1 MHSTFLSVLIPVY
14 NWDVS
19 ELLLRLIA
27 QIRSLP
33 RPGNVEIIVMDDGSS
48 KRYEIDSSLL
58 LCPLVHYH
66 AFAENRGR
74 AAIRKKL
81 LQEANGEYILF
92 LDADMLPDDDRF
104 LHRYIEYAEG
114 GSDIVCGG
122 ISYRQCRQKDGDYS
136 FYLYKSSQTEVVAAD
151 RRQSIPWR
159 YLFTSNVMV
168 RRQVARTVPFDSRFA
183 GYGFEDIEWALR
195 LSTLYK
201 IEHIDNTCT
210 HMGLQTKKQ
219 TFSKMR
225 QSIDNYVLF
234 LSLHPR
240 QTADSAAVKVTRVLK
255 FLPTPFLHV
264 LDRGL
269 TLVFITVGSDYLS
282 FIFYQCDKMVLLAKA
297 LKSCRHHR

>member
-1 MHSTFLSVLIPVY
+1 MDSIFLSVLIPVY
-14 NWDVS
+14 NWDLS
-19 ELLLRLIA
+19 ELLQRLAA
-27 QIRSLP
+27 QVLSLS
-33 RPGNVEIIVMDDGSS
+33 RPDTVEIVVMDDGSS

-58 LCPLVHYH
+58 HNPIIRYH

-74 AAIRKKL
+74 AAIRRQL
-81 LQEANGEYILF
+81 LQEARGEYVLF

-104 LHRYIEYAEG
+104 LHKYIEYAEA

-122 ISYRQCRQKDGDYS
+122 ISYRQCRQKGGDYS

-151 RRQSIPWR
+151 RRRLIPWR

-195 LSTLYK
+195 LSALYK
-201 IEHIDNTCT
+201 IEHIDNACT

-219 TFSKMR
+219 AFSRMR

-240 QTADSAAVKVTRVLK
+240 QTAASPAVKVTRLLS
-255 FLPTPFLHV
+255 FLPISFLHG

-269 TLVFITVGSDYLS
+269 TRVFTAVRSDHLS
-282 FIFYQCDKMVLLAKA
+282 FLIYQCDKMILLTKA
-297 LKSCRHHR
+297 LKRNRHYR